1 MKPLLF
7 AFPSQAAFATAL
19 ARHLEFEEA
28 ALDLHEF
35 PDGET
40 RVRLDAVCAGRRVI
54 ILCGGQA
61 PNRSALPLYFAA
73 ATARELGAVSVGLV
87 SPYMAYLRQ
96 DRRFHAGEALSAAAF
111 GRFLSESFDWLV
123 TVDPHLHRIR
133 SLDEV
138 LSIRSACVSSVPAI
152 AEWIAAQVPAPVIV
166 GPDAESAQW
175 VNTVAARLGAQAVVL
190 EKTRSGDH
198 DVRVS
203 AADAA
208 TVAGRTPVI
217 VDDIASSGHTLART
231 VEALMRA
238 GSAAPVCVVIHAL
251 FAGDAER
258 VVRASGAARVVS
270 ANTVAHHSNA
280 IDVSALVAE
289 AVRGLR

>member
-1 MKPLLF
+1 VKPLLF
-7 AFPSQAAFATAL
+7 AFPGDAAFATAL
-19 ARHLEFEEA
+19 RRHLESEEA
-28 ALDLHEF
+28 PLDLHEF
-35 PDGET
+35 PDGEV
-40 RVRLDAVCAGRRVI
+40 RVRLDAGCAGRQVI
-54 ILCGGQA
+54 FLCGGQA

-73 ATARELGAVSVGLV
+73 STSRELGAASVGLV

-96 DRRFHAGEALSAAAF
+96 DRRFQAGEALSAAAY
-111 GRFLSESFDWLV
+111 GRFLSGSFDWLV
-123 TVDPHLHRIR
+123 TVDPHLHRIG
-133 SLDEV
+133 SLGEV
-138 LSIRSACVSSVPAI
+138 LSIPSARVSSVPAL
-152 AEWIAAQVPAPVIV
+152 AEWIGAQVPAPVIV

-175 VNTVAARLGAQAVVL
+175 VNAVAERLRAPAVVL
-190 EKTRSGDH
+190 EKIRAGDRE
-198 DVRVS
+198 VRVS

-208 TVAGRTPVI
+208 RVEGRTPVI

-231 VEALMRA
+231 AEALVRA
-238 GSAAPVCVVIHAL
+238 GAAAPVCIVIHAL

-270 ANTVAHHSNA
+270 ANTIAHHSNA